1 MAEIFL
7 AGVLVSFVKLMAYG
21 DIGVG
26 SSFIPWCFFC
36 VLQLRA
42 FQCVDRRWLWDDI
55 APMPV
60 IKQALKLACTVFDR
74 DCVPALAAL
83 QYFPLMNGCAHV
95 VRRKVM
101 CGVKQSAMDVG
112 ITVYVNHALSSCQY
126 SADYDYRFARVK
138 AAVNHT

>member
-36 VLQLRA
+36 LLQLRA

-55 APMPV
+55 APMPA
-60 IKQALKLACTVFDR
+60 IKQVLKPCTR
-74 DCVPALAAL
+74 YPARIAFLL
-83 QYFPLMNGCAHV
+83 LLHGY
-95 VRRKVM
+95 
-101 CGVKQSAMDVG
+101 
-112 ITVYVNHALSSCQY
+112 SSG
-126 SADYDYRFARVK
+126 
-138 AAVNHT
+138 